1 MKLGRIDTSKPVCV
15 GIGWNYLGVSV
26 SKGVSPKQIAI
37 VDYLCLATEPY
48 LCVNECSSCGARYFD
63 RRNACAN
70 CGLHEF
76 SQVRIANSAI
86 LKAFSIVH
94 NAAPGIQVPFVSA
107 IVETQDGTSVRANIV
122 DLDDPMKVELGMR
135 LGLTTYVCGID
146 NEGTECV
153 AFGYTPVT

>member
-1 MKLGRIDTSKPVCV
+1 MADRMKLGRIDTSKPVCV

-48 LCVNECSSCGARYFD
+48 L
-63 RRNACAN
+63 
-70 CGLHEF
+70 
-76 SQVRIANSAI
+76 
-86 LKAFSIVH
+86 
-94 NAAPGIQVPFVSA
+94 
-107 IVETQDGTSVRANIV
+107 
-122 DLDDPMKVELGMR
+122 DDPMKVELGVR